1 MITEILILII
11 AGLVV
16 AFVVSLLLT
25 NKRFSELIK
34 REKSE
39 DDQTMKLM
47 RDWIG
52 ETRSELKETRKEIQ
66 GSIDRNRDSVD
77 RTNKAISERLENAS
91 SVIGNV
97 KSELGEIKELGRQ
110 MKDLQDFLKSPKLR
124 GNLGEEIL
132 KDLLEQVL
140 PVSKF
145 KLQYKFKEGQ
155 IVDAIIKTEKG
166 IIPVDS
172 KFPLENFSKMMKV
185 QIEEE
190 KEKYRR
196 AFVMDVKKHI
206 SDISKKYILPSEG
219 TVDFAVMYVPSD
231 SIYYEIIMKSEELN
245 FFAREQ
251 KVLLVSPNS
260 FYYFMRVVLMGM
272 EGQRIEEQ
280 AEKILKT
287 LSTIQQDSKKLEKD
301 LSVLSRHIVNAK
313 NSMDSTMNRYGKLAN
328 KIDNVRLLK

>member
-1 MITEILILII
+1 MITEILVLII
-11 AGLVV
+11 VGLVL
-16 AFVVSLLLT
+16 AFIVSLLLT
-25 NKRFSELIK
+25 NKRFSELIR

-39 DDQTMKLM
+39 DNESMKLM

-66 GSIDRNRDSVD
+66 GSIDKNRDSVD

-91 SVIGNV
+91 NVIGNV

-132 KDLLEQVL
+132 KDLLGQVL

-172 KFPLENFSKMMKV
+172 KFPLENFSKMMKA
-185 QIEEE
+185 QTEDE
-190 KEKYRR
+190 KEKCRR
-196 AFVMDVKKHI
+196 TFVMDVKKHI
-206 SDISKKYILPSEG
+206 NDISKKYILPLEG

-301 LSVLSRHIVNAK
+301 LGVLSRHITNAK